1 MTEARLDEILA
12 PGVAPDEVPELAPL
26 LQARPL
32 LAAFSTLFHGSE
44 AEVLMRLLVLREIG
58 RETDAPRWGPDQLRQ
73 RFAMLCQRVRQ
84 LQQQRAARQRRHL
97 APLTKRLAGALH
109 DAIRLI
115 HIRCRHLSNCL
126 TGGRVNHRE
135 RRAVARL
142 TLTGNKLPVWLA

>member
-58 RETDAPRWGPDQLRQ
+58 RETDAPRWGPEQLRQ
-73 RFAMLCQRVRQ
+73 RFAFLDPVKLETVLRR
-84 LQQQRAARQRRHL
+84 LRGNGLLRSATTTATPSPTSAATRWPPSACCSASPPRTTSSSASSPPSWPARRRW
-97 APLTKRLAGALH
+97 AT
-109 DAIRLI
+109 
-115 HIRCRHLSNCL
+115 
-126 TGGRVNHRE
+126 
-135 RRAVARL
+135 
-142 TLTGNKLPVWLA
+142 